1 MLNPYGGPGN
11 RIGLMFNFDF
21 TGGDYYEVEFA
32 PTGEAYF
39 NKFMQGQLT
48 RVATATHSALGR
60 NTWFNVEW
68 TRQGPNA
75 TVKVNNQIVFANVPA
90 SQFDH
95 SFPPGRTDSISRI
108 GVTFAL
114 GARTLRRSAVRSFRS
129 IADDPATDVPI
140 GIGHSFVGCFRTRN
154 ATRSSSSASV
164 SSVLRNVGMKLTPRR
179 TNTFTSSG
187 VRSSRSTSAAG
198 RVPW

>member
-48 RVATATHSALGR
+48 WVATATHSALGR

-129 IADDPATDVPI
+129 TAARERARPS
-140 GIGHSFVGCFRTRN
+140 HSSLARARERRTRERFLSRMQVDLPSRPEQSVGCDGAR
-154 ATRSSSSASV
+154 A
-164 SSVLRNVGMKLTPRR
+164 LRGLRR
-179 TNTFTSSG
+179 RHHGLARRFERRG
-187 VRSSRSTSAAG
+187 
-198 RVPW
+198 